1 MDQRL
6 LIIPAAFAAL
16 ALVLALSAHRRLGA
30 QRRSLALLES
40 TFEGETILEATAS
53 YINEVRSLEQD
64 LLQVASRQESLF
76 AALGRSIR
84 NLGVVR
90 FDAFEDMGGRLSFSA
105 AFLDDHGT
113 GMVITSINGRS
124 ESRVY
129 AKEIEGGGSEH
140 NLSAEEQR
148 AISEALG
155 TRTVKTRR

>member
-30 QRRSLALLES
+30 QRRSLTLLQS

-64 LLQVASRQESLF
+64 LHAVSSRQESLF
-76 AALGRSIR
+76 AALGNSIR
-84 NLGVVR
+84 NLGVTR

-113 GMVITSINGRS
+113 GMAVSYTHLTLPTNR
-124 ESRVY
+124 EV
-129 AKEIEGGGSEH
+129 
-140 NLSAEEQR
+140 
-148 AISEALG
+148 
-155 TRTVKTRR
+155 

>member
-1 MDQRL
+1 VDQRL

-30 QRRSLALLES
+30 QRRSLTLLQS

-64 LLQVASRQESLF
+64 LHAVSSRQESLF
-76 AALGRSIR
+76 AALGNSIR
-84 NLGVVR
+84 NLGVTR

-129 AKEIEGGGSEH
+129 AKEIEGGESEH
-140 NLSAEEQR
+140 NLSPEEQR
-148 AISEALG
+148 AIQEALG
-155 TRTVKTRR
+155 SKIRSRR

>member
-30 QRRSLALLES
+30 QRRSLTLLQS

-64 LLQVASRQESLF
+64 LHAVSSRQESLF
-76 AALGRSIR
+76 AALGNSIR
-84 NLGVVR
+84 NLGVTR

-129 AKEIEGGGSEH
+129 AKEIEGGESEH
-140 NLSAEEQR
+140 NLSPEEQR
-148 AISEALG
+148 AIQEALG
-155 TRTVKTRR
+155 SKIRSRR